1 MAVLHEASASTVSTA
16 PDLPQIKHKKE
27 PGHLYSSLSF
37 VLIFLFIGLPV
48 WWKATTVYRVSL
60 PYSEIEA
67 LSSKKI
73 VQRIGVRVLLV
84 EKQYPEG
91 DLVNLLDNATSA
103 KRTAQFTDG
112 NEYVYE
118 WTVRL
123 AYRDETD
130 LLLSGRTLEEI
141 DTALHHMEHLR
152 ADNRLNVVV
161 VPKGTFKGKVTI
173 GLHKTIYF
181 EGGQGL
187 QDLARSIADV
197 VREEAIREDLLKRL
211 FTSPKSQER
220 SRPDKER
227 MRPLSATTK
236 FDVTFTL
243 IVPEPQILD
252 VSWKIQEAIHAYM
265 GPFLDRVST
274 LATVN
279 VKSQV
284 LYLTDLKVQPH
295 FDKEKGVYS
304 LTADKLPLI
313 INPVEGSSGLH
324 ASVNPALN
332 FMVYVVPRAH
342 HPLYVYDER
351 GQPLETNAFLS
362 PKWGGF
368 LFYNVPKF
376 PESGAAL
383 PARVDLDMR
392 SIFQVFLGQLRLLMG
407 LPDTRLKEGLHV
419 MDGSVCSDLEVDFL
433 LRRRTQDYLSMS
445 VSSLF
450 SLSQLLST
458 ISNIVIKD
466 EIGDLIYSSV
476 HSAERS
482 LELLSKGD
490 LETAFKEAEAAFL
503 ASEKAFFDPSL
514 LALLY
519 FPDDQKYAIYI
530 PLFLPISIPV
540 ILSLRYILTHYRQTK
555 TAKVDKLD

>member
-1 MAVLHEASASTVSTA
+1 MFSLF
-16 PDLPQIKHKKE
+16 LNMRE

-37 VLIFLFIGLPV
+37 VLIFIFIGLPV

-73 VQRIGVRVLLV
+73 VQRISVHVLLV

-118 WTVRL
+118 WAVRL
-123 AYRDETD
+123 AYQDETD
-130 LLLSGRTLEEI
+130 LLLSGKTLEEI

-161 VPKGTFKGKVTI
+161 VPNGTFKGKVTI

-181 EGGQGL
+181 EGGEGL
-187 QDLARSIADV
+187 QDLARSIDNV
-197 VREEAIREDLLKRL
+197 VREDAIREDLLKRL

-407 LPDTRLKEGLHV
+407 LPDTRPKEGLHV
-419 MDGSVCSDLEVDFL
+419 MEDSVCSDLEVDFL

-540 ILSLRYILTHYRQTK
+540 LLSLRYILTHYRHTK
-555 TAKVDKLD
+555 TAKVDKVD

>member
-1 MAVLHEASASTVSTA
+1 MGRPRALSGKGDRLRKERRRTQQHEWVCNRRKAAVASTSTASSSSDFLAKEHIARLESRHREQNQRCKGRRRANATDDESCHWRRSASARPGDDCTPRRLNSSRVRRRGSGGSSWRTRLASRLCDRLWFAGEVSTIGGMSDEKRESGVCA
-16 PDLPQIKHKKE
+16 LRQCIK
-27 PGHLYSSLSF
+27 YSSAGKPLDGEF
-37 VLIFLFIGLPV
+37 
-48 WWKATTVYRVSL
+48 
-60 PYSEIEA
+60 IEA
-67 LSSKKI
+67 L
-73 VQRIGVRVLLV
+73 
-84 EKQYPEG
+84 EFFP
-91 DLVNLLDNATSA
+91 
-103 KRTAQFTDG
+103 
-112 NEYVYE
+112 
-118 WTVRL
+118 
-123 AYRDETD
+123 
-130 LLLSGRTLEEI
+130 TL
-141 DTALHHMEHLR
+141 
-152 ADNRLNVVV
+152 
-161 VPKGTFKGKVTI
+161 
-173 GLHKTIYF
+173 
-181 EGGQGL
+181 
-187 QDLARSIADV
+187 
-197 VREEAIREDLLKRL
+197 
-211 FTSPKSQER
+211 
-220 SRPDKER
+220 
-227 MRPLSATTK
+227 
-236 FDVTFTL
+236 
-243 IVPEPQILD
+243 
-252 VSWKIQEAIHAYM
+252 
-265 GPFLDRVST
+265 
-274 LATVN
+274 
-279 VKSQV
+279 QV

-519 FPDDQKYAIYI
+519 FPDDQK
-530 PLFLPISIPV
+530 
-540 ILSLRYILTHYRQTK
+540 
-555 TAKVDKLD
+555 

>member
-1 MAVLHEASASTVSTA
+1 MNI
-16 PDLPQIKHKKE
+16 PFLPFLSE

-252 VSWKIQEAIHAYM
+252 VSWKIQEAIH
-265 GPFLDRVST
+265 GPCGLAIFLLV
-274 LATVN
+274 
-279 VKSQV
+279 
-284 LYLTDLKVQPH
+284 H
-295 FDKEKGVYS
+295 F
-304 LTADKLPLI
+304 
-313 INPVEGSSGLH
+313 
-324 ASVNPALN
+324 
-332 FMVYVVPRAH
+332 
-342 HPLYVYDER
+342 
-351 GQPLETNAFLS
+351 
-362 PKWGGF
+362 F
-368 LFYNVPKF
+368 LF
-376 PESGAAL
+376 
-383 PARVDLDMR
+383 
-392 SIFQVFLGQLRLLMG
+392 
-407 LPDTRLKEGLHV
+407 
-419 MDGSVCSDLEVDFL
+419 
-433 LRRRTQDYLSMS
+433 
-445 VSSLF
+445 
-450 SLSQLLST
+450 
-458 ISNIVIKD
+458 
-466 EIGDLIYSSV
+466 
-476 HSAERS
+476 
-482 LELLSKGD
+482 
-490 LETAFKEAEAAFL
+490 
-503 ASEKAFFDPSL
+503 FF
-514 LALLY
+514 
-519 FPDDQKYAIYI
+519 
-530 PLFLPISIPV
+530 
-540 ILSLRYILTHYRQTK
+540 
-555 TAKVDKLD
+555 AKVKRCF